1 MSDESIELSSSSE
14 IDHIIQEGEVTF
26 KKNPIVDLPEVS
38 RLIDLA
44 ISKRLGDQSK
54 HSFLEKKKILHKKEN
69 GFTMNAQKYHI
80 T

>member
-1 MSDESIELSSSSE
+1 MNDESIELSSSSE

-54 HSFLEKKKILHKKEN
+54 HSFLEKKKYSIKRKMDSL
-69 GFTMNAQKYHI
+69 
-80 T
+80 